1 MVEEK
6 KYCFGCMKP
15 LAWDGKCTFCG
26 FDRENYSGKKHHL
39 PLGSTLNHGEYL
51 VGRVLGEGGF
61 GITYIGLHTTLQ
73 IPVAIKEYF
82 PAGMVWRKCDDTKE
96 SWRVEPFTTEAEEI
110 FHQGKTDFLREARVL
125 SRFGTLDGIVR
136 TRSFFEEND
145 TAYLVMDYIEGDS
158 VKAYVTANGSL
169 RPELCWQILKE
180 PVHALMKL
188 HEEGLVHQDISPDNI
203 IINFSGKGTLIDFGA
218 VRHANAIDDKTRTAI
233 YKQGFSAYEQLEK
246 KGERGP
252 WTDVYGLCATIYY
265 MLTGRQP
272 LDATERVFTDRL
284 KPLEEFDL
292 EVEPEVLQI
301 IMRGLAVESSG
312 RLQKLDE
319 LYEVL
324 YHEKMIRP
332 ERSSGPAGSFRN
344 HEEKLPEGKG
354 VLTVKMERKLNRLD
368 HRRRERKTLQWL
380 VGMCCLLLVAGTAV
394 YIKSQGYSRVLSGRG
409 ESTTAVLATKTPT
422 GTLIPAQGLTPASEA
437 APTPEIVPVRTPDQT
452 AKPAKIVKPAKTAKP
467 AKAVKRASEKKTS
480 ATGKHSSDASG
491 KKKEN
496 SASDS
501 VRKTAV
507 PVRHE
512 TVKTTRKPAV
522 KPKKTAAPKQST
534 SNSSG
539 KPKMDGS
546 MTTDMDGDFND
557 YLSD

>member
-6 KYCFGCMKP
+6 RYCFGCMKP

-26 FDRENYSGKKHHL
+26 FDREKYAGKKHHL
-39 PLGSTLNHGEYL
+39 PLGSTLDHGEYL

-82 PAGMVWRKCDDTKE
+82 PAGMVWRKCDDTNE
-96 SWRVEPFTTEAEEI
+96 AWRVEPFTTEAEEI

-158 VKAYVTANGSL
+158 VKAYVTRNGRL

-180 PVHALMKL
+180 PIHALMKL

-203 IINFSGKGTLIDFGA
+203 IINVSGKGTLIDFGA

-265 MLTGRQP
+265 MLTGSQP

-284 KPLEEFDL
+284 KPLEEYDL
-292 EVEPEVLQI
+292 EVDPDVLQI
-301 IMRGLAVESSG
+301 IMQGLAVESRG

-319 LYEVL
+319 LYDAL
-324 YHEKMIRP
+324 YHENIIRP
-332 ERSSGPAGSFRN
+332 ERSSESAETFR
-344 HEEKLPEGKG
+344 EKNERFPDGKG
-354 VLTVKMERKLNRLD
+354 ALTVKMERKLDRLD
-368 HRRRERKTLQWL
+368 HRRRERKMLRRS
-380 VGMCCLLLVAGTAV
+380 VVVCGLLLIAV
-394 YIKSQGYSRVLSGRG
+394 MAMYLKGRGSIHILSGG
-409 ESTTAVLATKTPT
+409 GKAPAAVMATETPVVT
-422 GTLIPAQGLTPASEA
+422 SFRTPEPATASEA
-437 APTPEIVPVRTPDQT
+437 AVTQKIIPAQTPDKT
-452 AKPAKIVKPAKTAKP
+452 PAPAKRSSAP
-467 AKAVKRASEKKTS
+467 KKS
-480 ATGKHSSDASG
+480 FSSDS
-491 KKKEN
+491 KKKKAKK
-496 SASDS
+496 ASNS
-501 VRKTAV
+501 VRKTAA
-507 PVRHE
+507 PVRH
-512 TVKTTRKPAV
+512 KTTTSTGKTAA
-522 KPKKTAAPKQST
+522 KAQKTAAPKRFD
-534 SNSSG
+534 SNSS
-539 KPKMDGS
+539 KDPKMDGS
-546 MTTDMDGDFND
+546 MTTDMDGDFDD

>member
-26 FDRENYSGKKHHL
+26 FDRERYSGKKHHL

-96 SWRVEPFTTEAEEI
+96 SCHVEPFTTEAEEI

-180 PVHALMKL
+180 PIHALMKL

-203 IINFSGKGTLIDFGA
+203 IINISGKGTLIDFGA

-265 MLTGRQP
+265 MLTGSQP

-284 KPLEEFDL
+284 KSLEEFDL

-312 RLQKLDE
+312 RLRKLDE
-319 LYEVL
+319 LYEAL
-324 YHEKMIRP
+324 YHENMIRP
-332 ERSSGPAGSFRN
+332 ERSSEPAGAFRDN
-344 HEEKLPEGKG
+344 EEKLPEGKG
-354 VLTVKMERKLNRLD
+354 ALTVKMERKLDRLD
-368 HRRRERKTLQWL
+368 HRRRERKTLQGGIVL
-380 VGMCCLLLVAGTAV
+380 CCLLLIAAAAV
-394 YIKSQGYSRVLSGRG
+394 HIKSQGYSHIRSGRG
-409 ESTTAVLATKTPT
+409 EGTTAVLATKAPL
-422 GTLIPAQGLTPASEA
+422 GTLMPTAELTPASEA
-437 APTPEIVPVRTPDQT
+437 APTPEIVPAQTPD
-452 AKPAKIVKPAKTAKP
+452 KTPKP
-467 AKAVKRASEKKTS
+467 AKAKKTS
-480 ATGKHSSDASG
+480 VLGKSSSATSG
-491 KKKEN
+491 KKKEK
-496 SASDS
+496 STSGS
-501 VRKTAV
+501 VRKTAS
-507 PVRHE
+507 PVRQE
-512 TVKTTRKPAV
+512 TVTATRKPVVEA
-522 KPKKTAAPKQST
+522 KKTAATKRPA
-534 SNSSG
+534 SNSSRN
-539 KPKMDGS
+539 PKMDGS
-546 MTTDMDGDFND
+546 MTTNMDGDFDD

>member
-6 KYCFGCMKP
+6 RYCFGCMKP

-26 FDRENYSGKKHHL
+26 FDREKYAGKKHHL
-39 PLGSTLNHGEYL
+39 PMGSTLDHGEYL

-82 PAGMVWRKCDDTKE
+82 PAGMVWRKCDDTNE
-96 SWRVEPFTTEAEEI
+96 YRRVEPFTTEAEEI

-158 VKAYVTANGSL
+158 VKEYVARNGRL

-180 PVHALMKL
+180 PIHALMKL

-203 IINFSGKGTLIDFGA
+203 IINISGKGTLIDFGA
-218 VRHANAIDDKTRTAI
+218 VRHANAIDEKTRTAI

-284 KPLEEFDL
+284 KPLGEYDL
-292 EVEPEVLQI
+292 EVKPDVLQI

-312 RLQKLDE
+312 RLRKLDE
-319 LYEVL
+319 LYDAL
-324 YHEKMIRP
+324 YHENIIRP
-332 ERSSGPAGSFRN
+332 ERSSKPAETFR
-344 HEEKLPEGKG
+344 EKDELLTDGKG
-354 VLTVKMERKLNRLD
+354 VLTVKMERKLDRLD
-368 HRRRERKTLQWL
+368 HRRRERKMLRGS
-380 VGMCCLLLVAGTAV
+380 VVVCGLLLIVVMAMYLKGRGS
-394 YIKSQGYSRVLSGRG
+394 IHILSGGGKAPAAVMATETPVVTSFRTP
-409 ESTTAVLATKTPT
+409 ESAM
-422 GTLIPAQGLTPASEA
+422 ASEA
-437 APTPEIVPVRTPDQT
+437 AVTPEI
-452 AKPAKIVKPAKTAKP
+452 IPAKTQDKTPAP
-467 AKAVKRASEKKTS
+467 AKRSSAPKKR
-480 ATGKHSSDASG
+480 SSSS
-491 KKKEN
+491 KKKKAKK
-496 SASDS
+496 ASSS
-501 VRKTAV
+501 VRKTAA
-507 PVRHE
+507 PVRH
-512 TVKTTRKPAV
+512 KTTTSTGKTTA
-522 KPKKTAAPKQST
+522 KAQKTAAPKRSG
-534 SNSSG
+534 SNSS
-539 KPKMDGS
+539 KDPKMDGS
-546 MTTDMDGDFND
+546 MTTDMDGDFDD